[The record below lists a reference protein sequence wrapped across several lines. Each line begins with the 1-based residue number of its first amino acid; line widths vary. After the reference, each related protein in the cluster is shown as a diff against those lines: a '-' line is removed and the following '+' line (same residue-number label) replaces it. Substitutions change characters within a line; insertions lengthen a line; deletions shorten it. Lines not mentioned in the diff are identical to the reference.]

1 MDEVGGLAEDL
12 HFPSVRVSYWRM
24 ATTFVGIECGG
35 NRMRARHAAVV
46 LHRVKGRVTLSEW
59 SCRIY
64 TDEELLGY
72 LAAEAGQSGV
82 IALHG
87 RDAESTSELM
97 KRIYRVLDYRVI
109 FSLAPKHR
117 TRALV
122 RVDPGEVQ
130 RAFGGGEERQA
141 LSVLE
146 GMRLLTPA
154 VDFRPLTQYLEGLP
168 ISGKMRAQSNAALR
182 AAMAAYAALWCWWH
196 GPAGYDVLGVSTEN
210 YRLAPRMMDYEPDTG
225 GA

>member
-1 MDEVGGLAEDL
+1 
-12 HFPSVRVSYWRM
+12 M

-35 NRMRARHAAVV
+35 NRVRARHAAVV
-46 LHRVKGRVTLSEW
+46 LHRHKGQVTLSEW

-72 LAAEAGQSGV
+72 LAAEVGNSGV

-87 RDAESTSELM
+87 REPEATSQLM
-97 KRIYRVLDYRVI
+97 KRIYRVMDYRVL

-122 RVDPGEVQ
+122 RVDPSEVE
-130 RAFGGGEERQA
+130 RAFGGHADTQTGN
-141 LSVLE
+141 VLHA
-146 GMRLLTPA
+146 MRLLSPP

-168 ISGKMRAQSNAALR
+168 ATGKMRAQSTAALR
-182 AAMAAYAALWCWWH
+182 AALSSYAALWCWWH
-196 GPAGYDVLGVSTEN
+196 GPAGYDVLGANTES

-225 GA
+225 GKQH

>member
-1 MDEVGGLAEDL
+1 
-12 HFPSVRVSYWRM
+12 M

-35 NRMRARHAAVV
+35 SRVRARHAAVV
-46 LHRVKGRVTLSEW
+46 LQRVKKGGIQLADW

-72 LAAEAGQSGV
+72 LAELAGNSGV

-87 RDAESTSELM
+87 RDVDSSGELLR
-97 KRIYRVLDYRVI
+97 RIYRVLDYRLL
-109 FSLAPKHR
+109 FALAPKHR

-122 RVDPGEVQ
+122 RVDPAEVQ
-130 RAFGGGEERQA
+130 RAFNVAAGA
-141 LSVLE
+141 DASPATMLD
-146 GMRLLTPA
+146 GMRLLSPA

-168 ISGKMRAQSNAALR
+168 ATGKMRAQSTAAVRAAL
-182 AAMAAYAALWCWWH
+182 AAYAALWCWWH
-196 GPAGYDVLGVSTEN
+196 GPAGYDVLGANSED

-225 GA
+225 GTSF

>member
-1 MDEVGGLAEDL
+1 
-12 HFPSVRVSYWRM
+12 M

-35 NRMRARHAAVV
+35 NRVRARHAAVV
-46 LHRVKGRVTLSEW
+46 LHRHKGQVTLSEW

-72 LAAEAGQSGV
+72 LAAEVGNSGV

-87 RDAESTSELM
+87 REPEATSQLM
-97 KRIYRVLDYRVI
+97 KRIYRVMDYRVL

-122 RVDPGEVQ
+122 RVDPSEVE
-130 RAFGGGEERQA
+130 RAFGGHADTQTGN
-141 LSVLE
+141 VLHA
-146 GMRLLTPA
+146 MRLLSPP
-154 VDFRPLTQYLEGLP
+154 VDFRPLIQYLEGLP
-168 ISGKMRAQSNAALR
+168 ATGKMRAQSTAALR
-182 AAMAAYAALWCWWH
+182 AALSSYAALWCWWH
-196 GPAGYDVLGVSTEN
+196 GPAGYDVLGANTES

-225 GA
+225 GKQH

>member
-1 MDEVGGLAEDL
+1 
-12 HFPSVRVSYWRM
+12 M

-35 NRMRARHAAVV
+35 NRVRARHAVVV
-46 LHRVKGRVTLSEW
+46 LHRNKGIVTLTEW

-72 LAAEAGQSGV
+72 LTAEAGHSGV

-87 RDAESTSELM
+87 RDNDTTGELM

-122 RVDPGEVQ
+122 RVDPTEVQ
-130 RAFGGGEERQA
+130 RAFGGGAERPPTQVIEA
-141 LSVLE
+141 
-146 GMRLLTPA
+146 MRLLTPA
-154 VDFRPLTQYLEGLP
+154 VDFRPLTQFLEGLP
-168 ISGKMRAQSNAALR
+168 ATGKMRAQSSAALK
-182 AAMAAYAALWCWWH
+182 AAMSAYAALWCWWH
-196 GPAGYDVLGVSTEN
+196 GPAGYDVLGVNTDS

-225 GA
+225 GASF

>member
-1 MDEVGGLAEDL
+1 
-12 HFPSVRVSYWRM
+12 M

-35 NRMRARHAAVV
+35 NRVRARHAVVV
-46 LHRVKGRVTLSEW
+46 LHRHKGIVTLTEW

-72 LAAEAGQSGV
+72 LAAEVGNSGV

-87 RDAESTSELM
+87 RDNDTTGELM
-97 KRIYRVLDYRVI
+97 KRIYRVMDYRVI

-122 RVDPGEVQ
+122 RVDPAEVQ
-130 RAFGGGEERQA
+130 RAFGGGADRSPT
-141 LSVLE
+141 SVTDT
-146 GMRLLTPA
+146 MRLLMPS
-154 VDFRPLTQYLEGLP
+154 VDFRPLTQFLEGLP
-168 ISGKMRAQSNAALR
+168 ATGKMRAQSSAALK
-182 AAMAAYAALWCWWH
+182 AAMSAYAALWCWWH
-196 GPAGYDVLGVSTEN
+196 GPAGYDVLGVNTES

-225 GA
+225 GAQF